1 MASLASEFEILA
13 TDLLSEFDERRTN
26 DFIQLEQTP
35 VGFNPITGEDELGT
49 PVFINLVGVVV
60 EFTNEFT
67 NEFASTGGEK
77 NTIQS
82 GDQLLKITSSVEPFM
97 ADKILLDGLKYSIVD
112 ISPSRYTNKTL
123 LYTVHIRK

>member
-13 TDLLSEFDERRTN
+13 IELLSEFDERRTN

-35 VGFNPITGEDELGT
+35 VDFNPTTGEDELGT
-49 PVFINLVGVVV
+49 PVIINLVGVVV

-67 NEFASTGGEK
+67 NEFTSTGGEK

-97 ADKILLDGLKYSIVD
+97 GDKILLDGLKYSIVD
-112 ISPSRYTNKTL
+112 ISPSRYTNKIL

>member
-13 TDLLSEFDERRTN
+13 IELLSEFDERRTN

-35 VGFNPITGEDELGT
+35 VDFNPTTGEDELGT
-49 PVFINLVGVVV
+49 PVIINLVGIVV
-60 EFTNEFT
+60 EFTNKFT
-67 NEFASTGGEK
+67 STGGEK

-97 ADKILLDGLKYSIVD
+97 GDKILLDGLKYSIVD